1 MRVELLCEIFI
12 HTKELPILVSLH
24 YDMDSYIGIDVKI
37 VKYYYLKRH
46 EGNQSLYYL
55 MQHMYKHEIQKSKK
69 LDDKNVLYNSAH
81 IMQLTQLIISYHATM
96 KRT

>member
-55 MQHMYKHEIQKSKK
+55 MQHMYKHEIQK
-69 LDDKNVLYNSAH
+69 
-81 IMQLTQLIISYHATM
+81 TQEIGRQKRPIQQCAYHAANAIDN
-96 KRT
+96 

>member
-24 YDMDSYIGIDVKI
+24 YVMDLYIGIDVKI

-55 MQHMYKHEIQKSKK
+55 MQHMYKHEIQKKQKIGRQKRPIQQS
-69 LDDKNVLYNSAH
+69 
-81 IMQLTQLIISYHATM
+81 QYHAANAIDN
-96 KRT
+96 